1 MPYVPPHLRNSSGGS
16 APPPANGAPSTS
28 TSRDKYGDRE
38 RGRDYGASFGGSR
51 RDAWPPDKGQSQG
64 RMESISSGPAPAK
77 RGLSNPEPVFPAWQP
92 SKRAQAMTAAQIA
105 DTRERLSIT
114 LESAEG
120 SGEVPAPI
128 ESFDDMVSCPTQDFK
143 ESRGSPVP
151 SAVTC
156 EMPGQGSVT
165 PMWRHHGFQS
175 PDHMPIGG

>member
-1 MPYVPPHLRNSSGGS
+1 MPYVPPHLRNPGGGS

-64 RMESISSGPAPAK
+64 RTESISSGPAPAK

-128 ESFDDMVSCPTQDFK
+128 ESFDDMVSCPTQDTK
-143 ESRGSPVP
+143 SPEDLLCRLL
-151 SAVTC
+151 S
-156 EMPGQGSVT
+156 PGRCLGMGV
-165 PMWRHHGFQS
+165 
-175 PDHMPIGG
+175 

>member
-1 MPYVPPHLRNSSGGS
+1 
-16 APPPANGAPSTS
+16 
-28 TSRDKYGDRE
+28 
-38 RGRDYGASFGGSR
+38 
-51 RDAWPPDKGQSQG
+51 
-64 RMESISSGPAPAK
+64 
-77 RGLSNPEPVFPAWQP
+77 
-92 SKRAQAMTAAQIA
+92 MTAAQIA